1 MILNTNLITMND
13 SIKQQVKKME
23 RNNFFKQFL
32 IVITVF
38 LLTGKAFAQFGLQQ
52 DHVKI
57 KSYLSFDKVYP
68 GSEVK
73 LAVKVNIEDGWHINS
88 NKPNEDYLIPTELTI
103 DTTYFKLKKV
113 AYPQAHDFKFS
124 FSEKPLSVY
133 EGQIFI
139 GSLIEV
145 SKDIEPGEY
154 PLIINLDYQACNDR
168 SCLAPTSVQDTLM
181 VIVADKQSVVNEVNQ
196 DVFKNIDLSYSV
208 LTGSGEDDDIISSTL
223 EGSGLLLGLLLVF
236 LGGLALNLT
245 PCVYPLIPI
254 TIGYFGGQS
263 EGNTRKLFLMGL
275 LFLIG
280 MAVTYSVIGVI
291 TSLTGSI
298 FGALLQNTF
307 VILGIVVIF
316 IVLSLSM
323 FGVYEFKLPDNLVQ
337 KAGGAKQGYF
347 GAFFMGLTM
356 GIVAAPCIG
365 PFVIGLVTY
374 VAAKGDPYLGF
385 LLFFV
390 LAVGLGFP
398 YLFLAV
404 FSGKIKNLPRAGE
417 WMDAVKHIF
426 GFILVGMAIYFLL
439 PLLPDSISDFLLPAY
454 MAFVALWL
462 LFVEKLANNVKGFR
476 IFKIAFSILILAIS
490 VYAFIPEEKNSVDW
504 KPYTEGVIPEQ
515 IDRSGVIIDFYADW
529 CIPCKELDKFTF
541 SDPKVIEKS
550 KDFYTFKADM
560 TKSLSDEVEAL
571 RNKYNIVGVPTV
583 LILDSN
589 GNEVKRIT
597 GFVGADEFYEVIRNV
612 K

>member
-1 MILNTNLITMND
+1 MTKNSL
-13 SIKQQVKKME
+13 VK
-23 RNNFFKQFL
+23 FL
-32 IVITVF
+32 IITFGLF
-38 LLTGKAFAQFGLQQ
+38 LLPSKSPAQFGLQQ
-52 DHVKI
+52 AHVKVE
-57 KSYLSFDKVYP
+57 SYLSFDKVYRE
-68 GSEVK
+68 SEVK

-88 NKPNEDYLIPTELTI
+88 NKPYEDYLIPTELTI
-103 DTTYFKLKKV
+103 DTTYFKLKTV
-113 AYPQAHDFKFS
+113 TYPEAHDFKFS

-133 EGQIFI
+133 EGQIYI
-139 GSLIEV
+139 GSLIETL
-145 SKDIEPGEY
+145 KDIEPGEY

-168 SCLAPTSVQDTLM
+168 SCLAPASVQDTLM
-181 VIVADKQSVVNEVNQ
+181 VIVADKQSAVNEINQ
-196 DVFKNIDLSYSV
+196 DIFKNIDLSYSS
-208 LTGSGEDDDIISSTL
+208 LTGESEDNDIITSTL
-223 EGSGLLLGLLLVF
+223 EGSGLFLGLLLVF

-263 EGNTRKLFLMGL
+263 EGNTRKLFMMGL

-307 VILGIVVIF
+307 VIVGIVVIF

-323 FGVYEFKLPDNLVQ
+323 FGVYEFKLPDSWVQ

-374 VAAKGDPYLGF
+374 VAAKGDPYFGF

-390 LAVGLGFP
+390 LAIGLGFP

-439 PLLPDSISDFLLPAY
+439 PLLPDSISGYILPAY

-504 KPYTEGVIPEQ
+504 KPYAEGVIPEQ
-515 IDRSGVIIDFYADW
+515 IDASGVIIDFYADW
-529 CIPCKELDKFTF
+529 CIPCKELDAYTF
-541 SDPKVIEKS
+541 SDPKVIEES
-550 KDFYTFKADM
+550 KNFYTFKADM

-571 RNKYNIVGVPTV
+571 RNKYNILGVPTV
-583 LILDSN
+583 LILDN
-589 GNEVKRIT
+589 KGNEVKRIT
-597 GFVGADEFYEVIRNV
+597 GFVKADEFYEIVKNV
-612 K
+612 D

>member
-1 MILNTNLITMND
+1 MKKLLIAIIL
-13 SIKQQVKKME
+13 
-23 RNNFFKQFL
+23 FL
-32 IVITVF
+32 TVSNVS
-38 LLTGKAFAQFGLQQ
+38 AQFGLQQ

-57 KSYLSFDKVYP
+57 ESYLSFDKVYP

-88 NKPNEDYLIPTELTI
+88 NKPYEDYLIPTELTI
-103 DTTYFKLKKV
+103 GTTYFELKKV
-113 AYPQAHDFKFS
+113 TYPEAHDFKFS

-133 EGQIFI
+133 EGQIYI
-139 GSLIEV
+139 GALLET
-145 SKDIEPGEY
+145 SKDIKPGKY
-154 PLIINLDYQACNDR
+154 PLKINLNYQACNDR
-168 SCLAPTSVQDTLM
+168 SCLAPTSVEDTLIT
-181 VIVADKQSVVNEVNQ
+181 IVADNQSIVNEINQ
-196 DVFKNIDLSYSV
+196 DIFKNVDLSYSV
-208 LTGSGEDDDIISSTL
+208 LSAGSEDDDIISSTL
-223 EGSGLLLGLLLVF
+223 EGSGLFLGLLLVF

-263 EGNTRKLFLMGL
+263 EGNTRKLFMMGF

-280 MAVTYSVIGVI
+280 MAVTYSVIGVV
-291 TSLTGSI
+291 TALTGSI
-298 FGALLQNTF
+298 FGALLQNPI
-307 VILGIVVIF
+307 VILGIVAIF

-323 FGVYEFKLPDNLVQ
+323 FGVYEFKLPDSWVQ
-337 KAGGAKQGYF
+337 KAGGAKQGYY

-374 VAAKGDPYLGF
+374 VAAKGDPYFGF

-390 LAVGLGFP
+390 LAIGLGFP

-426 GFILVGMAIYFLL
+426 GFILIGMAIYFLL
-439 PLLPDSISDFLLPAY
+439 PLLPDSISDYLLPAY

-462 LFVEKLANNVKGFR
+462 LFIEKLANNVKGFR
-476 IFKIAFSILILAIS
+476 IFKIAFSVLILAIS
-490 VYAFIPEEKNSVDW
+490 VYAFIPKERNSVAW
-504 KPYTEGVIPEQ
+504 KPYAEGVIPEQ
-515 IDRSGVIIDFYADW
+515 IDASGVIIDFYADW
-529 CIPCKELDKFTF
+529 CIPCKELDAYTF
-541 SDPKVIEKS
+541 SDPKVIEGS
-550 KDFYTFKADM
+550 KNFYTFKADM

-571 RNKYNIVGVPTV
+571 RNKYNILGVPTV
-583 LILDSN
+583 LILDN
-589 GNEVKRIT
+589 KGNEVKRIT
-597 GFVGADEFYEVIRNV
+597 GFVNADEFYEIIRNV
-612 K
+612 N